1 MKLLKVLRDINFNSC
16 LMRIKAFLLC
26 VALLLGSSALLWA
39 QKTEK
44 ENQALMPYPQEI
56 TEGTGKFR
64 LNKDFLIQ
72 VNAEAHPRLFQAA
85 TRFMRRL
92 DSRTGL
98 FFTQH
103 MVTPESKAEAN
114 FSIQAAKQAAV
125 KLGMDESYKLTVSN
139 DVIKLQAPTDIGAL
153 RGLETL
159 LQLVQS
165 DGQGYY
171 FPEIEITDSPRFP
184 WRGLMIDVSRHFQP
198 MDVIKRNIDG
208 MAMVKLNVL
217 HLHLVDDHG
226 FRVESKVFPE
236 LTAKA
241 SDGEFFTQDE
251 IREIIQYA
259 NDRGIRVMP
268 EFDVPGHATS
278 FLVAFPEL
286 GSAPGPYSLQR
297 NAGIFDPTL
306 DPTNEDT
313 YIMLDKLFTEMAA
326 LFPDEYFH
334 IGGDENEGH
343 HWDANENIQQFM
355 KKNGLKSNHELQ
367 AHFNKKLLIV
377 LQREGKKMMGWDE
390 ILQPSL
396 PTSALIH
403 SWRGQE
409 GLAEAAKAGHKT
421 ILSNGYYIDLMYPAE
436 KHYLNDPIPA
446 ASTLSVKEK
455 QNILGGEATMWT
467 ELVTPLTID
476 SRIWPRT
483 AAVAERLWS
492 SAEVQ
497 DVEDMY
503 VRLNTISLELEREG
517 LTHIRNRDVILRSL
531 VGGRDI
537 SSLKVL
543 ADVCEPMKG
552 YTRNPEGTL
561 YTTYSPY
568 TLFADACIADA
579 PDALVFNQLV
589 EKYFAKEGESSEQI
603 EAYLTKWHQNHEEL
617 LPIIKEN
624 PVLQEV
630 KDLSFYLH
638 RISMAALDALNGKV
652 DKMSDREKVIWYN
665 NALTLLKES
674 RKQGGRTE
682 LQVVNSIEKIIK
694 NKRQYL
700 E

>member
-1 MKLLKVLRDINFNSC
+1 MS
-16 LMRIKAFLLC
+16 IKGFLLS
-26 VALLLGSSALLWA
+26 VALLFGSSVLLWA
-39 QKTEK
+39 QKTDK

-64 LNKDFLIQ
+64 LNKDFSIY

-103 MVTPESKAEAN
+103 MVTPQSKGQAN
-114 FSIQAAKQAAV
+114 FSIQAAENAAV
-125 KLGMDESYKLTVSN
+125 KLGMDESYELTVSK
-139 DVIKLQAPTDIGAL
+139 DAIQLKAPTDIGAL

-165 DGQGYY
+165 DGEGYY
-171 FPEIEITDSPRFP
+171 FPEMEITDSPRFP

-268 EFDVPGHATS
+268 EFDVPGHASS
-278 FLVAFPEL
+278 FLVAFPAL

-297 NAGIFDPTL
+297 HAGIFDPTL

-313 YIMLDKLFTEMAA
+313 YTMLDKLFTEMAA

-343 HWDANENIQQFM
+343 HWDANEEIQQFM
-355 KKNGLKSNHELQ
+355 KEKGLKSNHELQ
-367 AHFNKKLLIV
+367 SYFNRKLLTV

-409 GLAEAAKAGHKT
+409 GLAEAAKAGHKA
-421 ILSNGYYIDLMYPAE
+421 ILSNGYYIDLMYPAAQ
-436 KHYLNDPIPA
+436 HYLNDPIPA
-446 ASTLSVKEK
+446 SSTLSDKEK
-455 QNILGGEATMWT
+455 KNILGGEATMWT

-483 AAVAERLWS
+483 AVVAERLWS

-503 VRLNTISLELEREG
+503 VRLNGISLKLEREG
-517 LTHIRNRDVILRSL
+517 LTHIRNRDVILRNL
-531 VGGRDI
+531 VNGRDI

-561 YTTYSPY
+561 YATYSPY

-579 PDALVFNQLV
+579 PDALVFNQMV
-589 EKYFAKEGESSEQI
+589 EKYLTTKGESSEQI
-603 EAYLTKWHQNHEEL
+603 EAYLHQWHQNHERL
-617 LPIIKEN
+617 LPVIKAN
-624 PVLQEV
+624 PVLLEV
-630 KDLSFYLH
+630 KDLSLNLS
-638 RISMAALDALNGKV
+638 RISMAALDALSGKV
-652 DKMSDREKVIWYN
+652 DKMSEREKVKWYN
-665 NALTLLKES
+665 NAVAILKES
-674 RKQGGRTE
+674 RQQGGRTE

>member
-1 MKLLKVLRDINFNSC
+1 MS
-16 LMRIKAFLLC
+16 IKGFLLS
-26 VALLLGSSALLWA
+26 VALLFGSSILLWA
-39 QKTEK
+39 QKIEEK
-44 ENQALMPYPQEI
+44 KWALMPYPKEI
-56 TEGTGKFR
+56 TEGSGKFR
-64 LNKDFLIQ
+64 LNQDFSIH
-72 VNAEAHPRLFQAA
+72 VNAGAHPRLYQAA
-85 TRFMRRL
+85 TRFLRRL

-103 MVTPESKAEAN
+103 MVTPQLEGEAEL
-114 FSIQAAKQAAV
+114 SIQAATQAEV

-139 DVIKLQAPTDIGAL
+139 DGIKLQAPTDVGAL

-165 DGQGYY
+165 DGEGYY
-171 FPEIEITDSPRFP
+171 FPAIDVSDSPRFP

-198 MDVIKRNIDG
+198 MDVIKRNLDG

-236 LTAKA
+236 LTDKA
-241 SDGEFFTQDE
+241 SDGEFFTQNE

-306 DPTNEDT
+306 DPTNENT
-313 YIMLDKLFTEMAA
+313 YTMLDKLFTEMAM

-343 HWDANENIQQFM
+343 HWDSNENIQQFM
-355 KKNGLKSNHELQ
+355 KENGLKSNHELQ
-367 AHFNKKLLIV
+367 AYFNRKLLTV

-436 KHYLNDPIPA
+436 QHYLNDPIPA
-446 ASTLSVKEK
+446 SSSLSAKEK

-492 SAEVQ
+492 SAELA

-503 VRLNTISLELEREG
+503 VRLNNISLELEREG
-517 LTHIRNRDVILRSL
+517 LTHIRNRDVILRNL
-531 VGGRDI
+531 ANGRDI

-552 YTRNPEGTL
+552 YTRNPDGTL
-561 YTTYSPY
+561 YATYSPY

-630 KDLSFYLH
+630 KDLSLNLS

-665 NALTLLKES
+665 NAVALLKES
-674 RKQGGRTE
+674 REQGGRTE